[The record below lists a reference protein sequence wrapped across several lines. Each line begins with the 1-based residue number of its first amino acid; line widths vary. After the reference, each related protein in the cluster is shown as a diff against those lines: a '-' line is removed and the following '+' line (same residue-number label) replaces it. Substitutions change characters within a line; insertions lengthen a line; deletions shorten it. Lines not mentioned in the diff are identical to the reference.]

1 MREEGDTLSDKKF
14 LNTVRLR
21 LLKEGRIRDILNI
34 KDRGYSFSKVTD
46 GIFELGIATKN
57 HRREVKLV
65 LDENDPDLG
74 YQIMKVK
81 HRRGKYTK
89 PRKDNDYEITEL
101 SIKGTGDS
109 EAILYLAE
117 VDRDRLNSPNT
128 ISRHLQGGEKY
139 KSMLKEGIGY
149 GLYSTKK
156 KFSSWEDYVEF
167 CKVGYRVFKETETD
181 YQLFLEKRKSNLRKQ
196 IKDLQKEIDKIEEY
210 EKEDRAD

>member
-1 MREEGDTLSDKKF
+1 MGDKKF
-14 LNTVRLR
+14 FNKVRLR

-34 KDRGYSFSKVTD
+34 KDMGYSFSKVTN
-46 GIFELGIATKN
+46 GIFELGIATKY
-57 HRREVKLV
+57 HRREVKLI

-89 PRKDNDYEITEL
+89 PRKDNVYEITEL
-101 SIKGTGDS
+101 SITGTGDS
-109 EAILYLAE
+109 EAIIDLAE
-117 VDRDRLNSPNT
+117 VNRDSLNSPNS

-156 KFSSWEDYVEF
+156 KFSSWEDYVDF
-167 CKVGYRVFKETETD
+167 CKVGYQVVKESETD
-181 YQLFLEKRKSNLRKQ
+181 YQLFLEKRKSNLRQQ
-196 IKDLQKEIDKIEEY
+196 ITDLQQEIDKIEEY
-210 EKEDRAD
+210 EKEDRAE